1 MKLVKTCQIEKGV
14 AYDCLLKS
22 QNRTSGK
29 DYYKILLLKINS
41 IKGEKQIM
49 KKKQLL
55 INLKILEH

>member
-1 MKLVKTCQIEKGV
+1 MATN
-14 AYDCLLKS
+14 KS
-22 QNRTSGK
+22 LYN
-29 DYYKILLLKINS
+29 YYKILLLKINS

>member
-29 DYYKILLLKINS
+29 DYYKILLSKINS
-41 IKGEKQIM
+41 IKGDKIIM
-49 KKKQLL
+49 NNKQLV
-55 INLKILEH
+55 KT